1 MNTEDKNVFSK
12 LEIDEKSLV
21 KGLKIGKEIIVE
33 ESGKFTISPQDWR
46 ENTKLIFSGILAG
59 SLWITL
65 AGVIGF
71 HIFTVSQLSYK
82 LAELK
87 SAEQDIHIK
96 DAIAANNDAAKT
108 LYAFLTPL
116 AAGITGYFFNVAKSD
131 LGN

>member
-1 MNTEDKNVFSK
+1 MNTKDENLFNG
-12 LEIDEKSLV
+12 LEITATKAPH
-21 KGLKIGKEIIVE
+21 ITIVE
-33 ESGKFTISPQDWR
+33 IDVKEPEDSKITISPQDWR

-65 AGVIGF
+65 AGVIAF
-71 HIFTVSQLSYK
+71 HIFTVSQLSNK

-87 SAEQDIHIK
+87 SAEQDTHIK

-116 AAGITGYFFNVAKSD
+116 AAGITGYFFNVAKSES
-131 LGN
+131 GN

>member
-1 MNTEDKNVFSK
+1 MNTEDENVSNT
-12 LEIDEKSLV
+12 LVVDEKRLV
-21 KGLKIGKEIIVE
+21 EGLKIGKEIIVE

-46 ENTKLIFSGILAG
+46 ENLKLIFSGILAG

-65 AGVIGF
+65 ASVVAF
-71 HIFTVSQLSYK
+71 HFYTVSQLSYK

-87 SAEQDIHIK
+87 SAEQDTHIK

-116 AAGITGYFFNVAKSD
+116 AAGITGYFFNVAKSES
-131 LGN
+131 GN

>member
-1 MNTEDKNVFSK
+1 MNTEN
-12 LEIDEKSLV
+12 ENIV
-21 KGLKIGKEIIVE
+21 KGLKIGQQIIVE

-87 SAEQDIHIK
+87 SVEQDTHIK
-96 DAIAANNDAAKT
+96 DAIAANNDTAKT

-131 LGN
+131 SGN